1 MTNTAILAVSAL
13 LVFAYL
19 LDVFGRRT
27 RLPPVVLLILTG
39 IGARQV
45 LDSFGLHLGWVDPMV
60 PIIGTIGLILIVLEG
75 ALDLS
80 LRRERLPLIARAS
93 FVMLAGFIGLRR
105 GLHRPLPASR
115 SVSPSRRLRWS
126 PSLSR

>member
-39 IGARQV
+39 IAARQV
-45 LDSFGLHLGWVDPMV
+45 LDGFDLHLGWVDPMV

-93 FVMLAGFIGLRR
+93 FVMLAGSS
-105 GLHRPLPASR
+105 PASPASPSCSSTR
-115 SVSPSRRLRWS
+115 SASPSRRLRSPQS
-126 PSLSR
+126 PSP